1 MPAIQP
7 YLILAYIDE
16 GEGRFDLDSTNV
28 RARNGE
34 LYVLPFSEQRDF
46 AVLCQKGTQPP
57 RMIYRLVDTESL
69 GMAAP
74 LLPMKWNIYRN
85 HQDELKKLLQS
96 MPGVSPESADDAGS
110 EQASLWT
117 RFMAFLL
124 SQPFKAN
131 LQTIGNDELPI
142 RQALHVMGHRFMN
155 PISVTEMSRLVAM
168 SSRHFQRMFRSL
180 TGRTF
185 IQMLQ
190 EIRIRHSCGLLQ
202 FSRLSVQSVAESV
215 GIYDM
220 NYFYRLFRSYCG
232 MTPAAFRLH
241 YQSTGKWRDS
251 T

>member
-16 GEGRFDLDSTNV
+16 GEGRFDLDCTDV
-28 RARNGE
+28 RARKGE
-34 LYVLPFSEQRDF
+34 LYVLPISQQRAF
-46 AVLCQKGTQPP
+46 TVLGRHGHQPP
-57 RMIYRLVDTESL
+57 RAIYRLVDTESL

-74 LLPMKWNIYRN
+74 LLPMKWNIYRR
-85 HQDELKKLLQS
+85 HQDEMKQLLQS
-96 MPGVSPESADDAGS
+96 MPGGSPGSANDPGS
-110 EQASLWT
+110 ERDTLWT
-117 RFMAFLL
+117 RFMEFLL
-124 SQPFKAN
+124 SQPLKAN
-131 LQTIGNDELPI
+131 LQIIGNDELPI
-142 RQALHVMGHRFMN
+142 RQALHVMGHQFMN
-155 PISVTEMSRLVAM
+155 PISITEISRLVAM
-168 SSRHFQRMFRSL
+168 SSRHFQRVFKSIA
-180 TGRTF
+180 GRTF

-241 YQSTGKWRDS
+241 YQRAGII
-251 T
+251 